1 MTIRDIIDLCRNN
14 NVNITIS
21 ISSGDPITVK
31 VRRGDKW
38 IVQDIYANDNINSI
52 DYAVQMAINEMI
64 EDINC

>member
-1 MTIRDIIDLCRNN
+1 MTIRDIIDLYRNN

-21 ISSGDPITVK
+21 GGDPITVK

-52 DYAVQMAINEMI
+52 DYAVQMAINEMT
-64 EDINC
+64 EEINC